1 MESESKLIT
10 ICDKITRARLATLF
24 EIMDEDFAD
33 YFSLKNKVILK
44 RALKEFVEVL
54 SQSQVKINETI
65 SNLDENMNAL
75 FNMEPKG

>member
-1 MESESKLIT
+1 
-10 ICDKITRARLATLF
+10 
-24 EIMDEDFAD
+24 MDEDFAD

-75 FNMEPKG
+75 FNIEPKG